1 MKREL
6 FLGAIAWTGLV
17 PSCRKL
23 ILWGKCY
30 TSLWSCALNDLGR
43 ILKIHIPRTSPPHT
57 HTQNKSE
64 FPGRWVPRR
73 PQRRRVPDEMRVPTP
88 RALRV
93 SAKAVY
99 LFIPY
104 ASSGPAPPSHP
115 WHDWHVVS
123 VDVCWCDDFRESAWP
138 APRSSGGVCSH
149 RLNSAPLRFSNS
161 PSFLKRLHTGRCF
174 L

>member
-6 FLGAIAWTGLV
+6 FLGATAWTGLV

-64 FPGRWVPRR
+64 FPGRWVHRR
-73 PQRRRVPDEMRVPTP
+73 PQRRCVPEEMRVPTP

-93 SAKAVY
+93 SAKAVC

-104 ASSGPAPPSHP
+104 AGSGPAPPSHP

-123 VDVCWCDDFRESAWP
+123 TRFLRMFVDVTTLGRAPNQHHGLQVVSALTVWTQL
-138 APRSSGGVCSH
+138 H
-149 RLNSAPLRFSNS
+149 WDS
-161 PSFLKRLHTGRCF
+161 PILLLS
-174 L
+174 